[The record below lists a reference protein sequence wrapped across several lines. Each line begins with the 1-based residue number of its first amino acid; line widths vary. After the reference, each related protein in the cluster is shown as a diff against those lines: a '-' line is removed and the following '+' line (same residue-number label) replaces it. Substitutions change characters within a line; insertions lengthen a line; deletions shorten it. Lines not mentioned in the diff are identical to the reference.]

1 VVDLC
6 TSGNGSG
13 LEQEGDDH
21 RGGARD
27 ESAPQWKATRRR
39 RPAAGECGRLEA
51 TTGGDRWGSGESG
64 LDRST
69 GSKSQYGSSFWAAA
83 FCEAWGCKPIRLR
96 RPLQLDDQPG
106 SVLSSLPNS
115 AYAVGDGVWI
125 CIDLV
130 KNNVCCI
137 TLVVCIIRRC
147 CRL

>member
-1 VVDLC
+1 VEKAGWTGRPDQNRSMVARF
-6 TSGNGSG
+6 G
-13 LEQEGDDH
+13 LT
-21 RGGARD
+21 A
-27 ESAPQWKATRRR
+27 
-39 RPAAGECGRLEA
+39 
-51 TTGGDRWGSGESG
+51 
-64 LDRST
+64 
-69 GSKSQYGSSFWAAA
+69 
-83 FCEAWGCKPIRLR
+83 AWGCKPIRLR

-130 KNNVCCI
+130 KNSVCCI